1 MKKEKWISN
10 IFLIGGAVN
19 IVGVL
24 VFSKLFTNVL
34 LNQIEPGVFSNEG
47 LVLIMVWG
55 LAYISLANYYHQ
67 APWVAGVFAIE
78 KFVYVGIWVRWATK
92 YLDTLGEIFA
102 KDWLTGFFCA
112 VYGANDFLFGV
123 FFLYVFWRFR
133 KP

>member
-10 IFLIGGAVN
+10 IFLGAGAVN
-19 IVGVL
+19 IVGIL
-24 VFSKLFTNVL
+24 VFSRLFTNFS

-67 APWVAGVFAIE
+67 ATWVAGVFVVE

-92 YLDTLGEIFA
+92 YFSTLEEIFA
-102 KDWLTGFFCA
+102 KDWLTGVFCA

-123 FFLYVFWRFR
+123 FFLYVFWRYR
-133 KP
+133 K